1 MLPELI
7 LREEKQGNLG
17 YTALL
22 GLLSG
27 LAGFTLAKILFPGMT
42 DILSVVFAS
51 IPLVYPLTSVF
62 LNDEK
67 EGRPHIREIEFYG
80 SLFLGQF
87 ISFLVLGLIFF
98 QDFEMQIGVFSDQMS
113 SLGLAGNAVLPD
125 IFFVV
130 LANNLVL
137 YVSIFA
143 VAAIIGSA
151 GAFILTWN
159 ASVLGLFIAKLVS
172 ELQGLTEL
180 IIGSGKTPSPV
191 AYVPHATFEMAGF
204 IVAGITGSLVS
215 AAVYREHFDLHTWKD
230 LAKLFATGLIFILL
244 GAVLESA

>member
-7 LREEKQGNLG
+7 LREEKQGSLF
-17 YTALL
+17 YVALL

-27 LAGFTLAKILFPGMT
+27 LTGFGLAKLFFPGMT

-67 EGRPHIREIEFYG
+67 DSRPHMPEIEFYG

-87 ISFLVLGLIFF
+87 LSFLLLGLLFF
-98 QDFEMQIGVFSDQMS
+98 QDFKMQIGVFSEQMPT
-113 SLGLAGNAVLPD
+113 LGLAGNAVLPD
-125 IFFVV
+125 VFFAV
-130 LANNLVL
+130 LANNVVL

-159 ASVLGLFIAKLVS
+159 ASVLGIFIAKLVS

-180 IIGSGKTPSPV
+180 IIGSGETPSPV

-204 IVAGITGSLVS
+204 IVAGITGSLLS
-215 AAVYREHFDLHTWKD
+215 AAVYREHFDLDTWKD
-230 LAKLFATGLIFILL
+230 LAKLFATGLLFILI
-244 GAVLESA
+244 GAALESA